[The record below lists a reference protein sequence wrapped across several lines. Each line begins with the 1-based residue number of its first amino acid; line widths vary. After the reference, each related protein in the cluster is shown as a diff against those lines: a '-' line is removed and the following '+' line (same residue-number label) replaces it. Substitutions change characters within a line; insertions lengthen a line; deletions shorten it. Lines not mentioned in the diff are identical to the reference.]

1 MRGVLKTANDF
12 LGYEE
17 LRPHRALAEKGGKGN
32 QRRSDDCWTNHRDLP
47 STSSVSGQSRAREAV
62 VYEGTPVPRRK
73 STHVDDPA
81 AVGVRLREA
90 RERAGLSQ
98 RQLSFEGC
106 SPAYISRI
114 EAGERI
120 PSLQLL
126 REMGRRLGV
135 SEDWLATGLDRDVLA
150 EDRTLL
156 DAELALRFNELETAE
171 TLYSEAVKTATTNTV
186 RARALA
192 GLGQIAFERGD
203 PRRAVQSLEQALSLA
218 GSDAADHPSLADT
231 LGRCYA
237 MLDDLEPAIRLFR
250 QSLDRANER
259 KNSPEAVRF
268 GVLLANA
275 YIDGGEFGEAE
286 AVLRRTVEQAKNAGD
301 PVFRARIYW
310 SLSRLHALQ
319 KEPGPAVQYARKA
332 LELLELT
339 EHTSYAARAHQLLAH
354 VELDRGNAAE
364 ALEILDRGLP
374 LVQQGGNAV
383 EEALFQLEQA
393 RALVRLGRGE
403 VARQRAR
410 ESAAVLADASP
421 VDAGRGHTVVA
432 EVYEQLGD
440 NARAIET
447 YELAAEFL
455 SVSPSRYV
463 LEVYAKLA
471 DLLEAEGRK
480 DEALEV
486 LKKAVTAQARVGA
499 LQGQAAV

>member
-1 MRGVLKTANDF
+1 M
-12 LGYEE
+12 
-17 LRPHRALAEKGGKGN
+17 
-32 QRRSDDCWTNHRDLP
+32 
-47 STSSVSGQSRAREAV
+47 
-62 VYEGTPVPRRK
+62 PRRK

-81 AVGVRLREA
+81 AVGRRLREA

-98 RQLSFEGC
+98 RQLSFDGC

-135 SEDWLATGLDRDVLA
+135 SEDWLATGLDRDLLA

-156 DAELALRFNELETAE
+156 DAEIALRFNELDSAE
-171 TLYSEAVKTATTNTV
+171 ELYEKALENAATNTE
-186 RARALA
+186 RARSLA

-203 PRRAVQSLEQALSLA
+203 PRRAVQQLEQALSVS
-218 GSDAADHPSLADT
+218 GEEAADQPSLADT
-231 LGRCYA
+231 LGRSYA

-250 QSLDRANER
+250 QSLERANRR

-275 YIDGGEFGEAE
+275 YIDNNEFDEARE
-286 AVLRRTVEQAKNAGD
+286 VLEQTVDKAENARD

-319 KEPGPAVQYARKA
+319 GEPGDAARYARKA

-339 EHTSYAARAHQLLAH
+339 EHTTYAARAHQLLAH
-354 VELDRGNAAE
+354 VELDRGNADE
-364 ALEILDRGLP
+364 ALGLLDRGLP
-374 LVQQGGNAV
+374 LIV
-383 EEALFQLEQA
+383 ESSNQVDEALFHLERA
-393 RALVRLGRGE
+393 RALAQLGRSE
-403 VARQRAR
+403 EATALAQR
-410 ESAAVLADASP
+410 SAEMLENASP
-421 VDAGRGHTVVA
+421 GDAGRGYAIVA
-432 EVYEQLGD
+432 EIYADLGD
-440 NARAIET
+440 RTRAIQT
-447 YELAAEFL
+447 YRRAAEL
-455 SVSPSRYV
+455 LQSSPSRYV

-471 DLLEAEGRK
+471 DLLEEEGRK

-486 LKKAVTAQARVGA
+486 LKRAVGVQARTGRSPTPA
-499 LQGQAAV
+499 

>member
-1 MRGVLKTANDF
+1 
-12 LGYEE
+12 
-17 LRPHRALAEKGGKGN
+17 
-32 QRRSDDCWTNHRDLP
+32 
-47 STSSVSGQSRAREAV
+47 
-62 VYEGTPVPRRK
+62 VPRRK
-73 STHVDDPA
+73 STHVDDPVE
-81 AVGVRLREA
+81 VGRRLREA

-135 SEDWLATGLDRDVLA
+135 SEDWLATGIDRDVLA
-150 EDRTLL
+150 EDRKLL
-156 DAELALRFNELETAE
+156 DAEIALRFNELETAE
-171 TLYSEAVKTATTNTV
+171 GLYTEVLDAGTTNNE

-203 PRRAVQSLEQALSLA
+203 PRRAVQNLEQALSLA
-218 GSDAADHPSLADT
+218 GTEAADQPSLADT
-231 LGRCYA
+231 LGRAYA
-237 MLDDLEPAIRLFR
+237 TLDDLEPAIRLFR
-250 QSLDRANER
+250 QGLDRANQR

-275 YIDGGEFGEAE
+275 YIDRGEFDEAGT
-286 AVLRRTVEQAKNAGD
+286 VLRQTVEKAENARD
-301 PVFRARIYW
+301 PLFRARIYW
-310 SLSRLHALQ
+310 SLSRLHAMQ
-319 KEPGPAVQYARKA
+319 GEAAPAARYARKA

-354 VELDRGNAAE
+354 VELDRGNAEE
-364 ALEILDRGLP
+364 ALVILDRGLP
-374 LVQQGGNAV
+374 LVQQGGNPV
-383 EEALFQLEQA
+383 EEALFQLEKA
-393 RALVRLGRGE
+393 RALVRLGRGDD
-403 VARQRAR
+403 AKRLAAK
-410 ESAAVLADASP
+410 SADVLEGASP

-440 NARAIET
+440 TNRAIET
-447 YELAAEFL
+447 YEHATELL
-455 SVSPSRYV
+455 TVNPNRYL
-463 LEVYAKLA
+463 LETYAKLA

-486 LKKAVTAQARVGA
+486 LKKAVAAQARAGA
-499 LQGQAAV
+499 LLHA